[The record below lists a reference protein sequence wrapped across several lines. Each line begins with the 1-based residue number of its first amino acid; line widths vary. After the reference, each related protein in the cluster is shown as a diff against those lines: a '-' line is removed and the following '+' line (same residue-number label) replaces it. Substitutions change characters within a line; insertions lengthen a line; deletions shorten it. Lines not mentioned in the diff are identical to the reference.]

1 MNRQMFKA
9 IKISFSRAGI
19 INRDFDISQLCITE
33 MVNRLN
39 FYKIEDISNFLQNFT
54 FFLNQTIIKYFMGT
68 FVICWSGMSDSLHGL
83 HLHNFIAKVT
93 KLKYRNIYVYFELI
107 QKSTSK
113 IFIYGC
119 FLKFKVLEI
128 AMKWGYKIH

>member
-39 FYKIEDISNFLQNFT
+39 FYKIEDISNFL
-54 FFLNQTIIKYFMGT
+54 
-68 FVICWSGMSDSLHGL
+68 
-83 HLHNFIAKVT
+83 
-93 KLKYRNIYVYFELI
+93 
-107 QKSTSK
+107 
-113 IFIYGC
+113 
-119 FLKFKVLEI
+119 
-128 AMKWGYKIH
+128 